1 MGVQSWP
8 TFYQKK
14 KYKQKKNKKQNNKKQ
29 HVSLLEQTK
38 KNPSEIHPVQVCEN
52 V

>member
-29 HVSLLEQTK
+29 RVSLLEQTK
-38 KNPSEIHPVQVCEN
+38 KKTSEIHPVQVCEN